1 MALHTDILT
10 FNFTTNKLTESKYTP
25 SCVASVLQL
34 GGVSVCNILS
44 TRRRCVDARS
54 GYLADPD
61 TEMKN

>member
-34 GGVSVCNILS
+34 GGVSVCNKTVNREESQLQ
-44 TRRRCVDARS
+44 T
-54 GYLADPD
+54 L
-61 TEMKN
+61 